1 MTDQTNPTVPQSN
14 AIPAKPMKRIFKIG
28 AYRIAE
34 DAATANLSNE
44 QIKKLLASQYPE
56 IANATIRETVSGD
69 LLVVE
74 YLARPGIKG

>member
-1 MTDQTNPTVPQSN
+1 MTDQTNPTVPQN
-14 AIPAKPMKRIFKIG
+14 NVTPVKPMKRIFKIG
-28 AYRIAE
+28 ANRIAE
-34 DAATANLSNE
+34 NAATANLSNE

-74 YLARPGIKG
+74 YLARPGVKG